1 MKKWS
6 FVALLLVGATILGST
21 VLREPIARAAQS
33 LDATIVGPLDGQGN
47 VKVHEQGTANVQE
60 QNLDRLGDIKV
71 HEQGRV
77 STRSDNDEVS
87 ITKKMDCSGNFYT
100 VPTGRKLVIEYIS
113 AVSLVE
119 NAQAYGRLIHV
130 GGNGTDVFLP
140 VVFQPQAFG
149 TQSSSEAVHY
159 VVGPSSTLEWDGFN
173 ANSVCSLSF
182 FVSLGGYL
190 Q

>member
-6 FVALLLVGATILGST
+6 FVALLLLGATILGST

-47 VKVHEQGTANVQE
+47 VKVHEQGTANVRE

-87 ITKKMDCSGNFYT
+87 ITKKMDCGGDFYT
-100 VPTGRKLVIEYIS
+100 VPTGRKLVIEYIG

-119 NAQAYGRLIHV
+119 GAQAWGRLIHV
-130 GGNGTDVFLP
+130 GGNGIDVFLP
-140 VVFQPQAFG
+140 VVFQSQAFG

-159 VVGPSSTLEWDGFN
+159 VVGPGITLEWD
-173 ANSVCSLSF
+173 AINSSHVCSLAF